1 MQLCLYKLLTFIN
14 LKGFLLG
21 NWQKKKTVD
30 EKDWLNRFMYYMTFQ
45 RTGQASGFVK
55 CVGSFVQKEVR

>member
-21 NWQKKKTVD
+21 NVQKKIVD
-30 EKDWLNRFMYYMTFQ
+30 EKDRLNRFTYYMTFQ
-45 RTGQASGFVK
+45 RIGQASGFVK
-55 CVGSFVQKEVR
+55 CVESFVQKEVR